1 MINFTYIRFVCP
13 TSLLQMI
20 IPLREIIVSEIL
32 CNFENVIE
40 FIYIS
45 VHVKRCK
52 NDRREW

>member
-1 MINFTYIRFVCP
+1 MINLTYIRFVCP

-20 IPLREIIVSEIL
+20 IPLREIIVSAIL

-45 VHVKRCK
+45 VHVKICK